1 VLKKAGCTKVYT
13 EVIRATRAER
23 PILKYRAERR
33 KHTEIRSPC
42 THTMKLEILTSAR
55 RNPAVTDKCAMGI
68 MIKAPQAGFSKTRLS
83 PPLSLEEA
91 ASISRC
97 FLKDTTAA
105 IDALSQEDP
114 FVSGVAIYTPVG
126 SEADFAELL
135 PRSFKMIAQRDGG
148 FGTRLL
154 GAAED
159 LFSVGFSA
167 VCLID
172 SDSPTLPFHCLR
184 DVSTFLK
191 EPKDRMVIGPCW
203 DGGYYLLGLRHAHTR
218 LFEDIN
224 WNTDRVYG
232 ETVER
237 SKEINLPAIILPAWY
252 DVDDQLSLNRL
263 LSELF
268 PERANEAVPL
278 GSPALYTQ
286 EFLRQILAK
295 EGNDRIWPQT
305 STLVRTV

>member
-1 VLKKAGCTKVYT
+1 
-13 EVIRATRAER
+13 
-23 PILKYRAERR
+23 
-33 KHTEIRSPC
+33 
-42 THTMKLEILTSAR
+42 
-55 RNPAVTDKCAMGI
+55 MGV
-68 MIKAPQAGFSKTRLS
+68 MIKTPRNGFSKTRLS
-83 PPLSLEEA
+83 PPLSTEEA

-97 FLKDTTAA
+97 FLKDTSAA
-105 IDALSQEDP
+105 IEALSQEDP
-114 FVSGVAIYTPVG
+114 FVVGVAIYTPVG
-126 SEADFAELL
+126 TEAALAELL
-135 PRSFKMIAQRDGG
+135 PPGFKMIAQRTGG

-154 GAAED
+154 GATED

-184 DVSTFLK
+184 DLSTFLK
-191 EPKDRMVIGPCW
+191 EPEDRMVIGPCG

-224 WNTDRVYG
+224 WSTDRVYG

-237 SKEINLPAIILPAWY
+237 SKEINLPVITLPTWY

-268 PERANEAVPL
+268 PESANEAVPH
-278 GSPALYTQ
+278 GSPAPYTK
-286 EFLRQILAK
+286 EFLRQILIG
-295 EGNDRIWPQT
+295 EGTSRIWPQT
-305 STLVRTV
+305 PLSVL